1 VPSRQAH
8 AVEPRRLALAHGQ
21 DHRDRIG
28 DETAEREEQGIRA
41 RPVQPVRVVHQHDD
55 RGLFSVGGQQAEC
68 PRPHG
73 EAARR
78 AGRPEGERAPQ
89 CLGLRAGDPVD
100 PGQRRP
106 EEFKQ
111 AGERDLGLRL
121 HPAGPEHAHA
131 GRLLPGVGEQGRLA
145 DPDLPDDGEHTAAAR
160 AGLVEQTDERPLLPV
175 TADQHKP
182 SVRSHPVRSHAPEV
196 RTRGLPGSE
205 GTRVPP
211 TFRIRNSAARSGH
224 SQRAQ
229 KKERDR

>member
-1 VPSRQAH
+1 VQSRQAR

-55 RGLFSVGGQQAEC
+55 RGLLSVGGQQAEC
-68 PRPHG
+68 PRTHG

-78 AGRPEGERAPQ
+78 AGRPEGERASQ

-106 EEFKQ
+106 QELEQ
-111 AGERDLGLRL
+111 AGERDLSLRL
-121 HPAGPEHAHA
+121 HPAGPEHAQA

-145 DPDLPDDGEHTAAAR
+145 DPDLPDDGEDPAAAR
-160 AGLVEQTDERPLLPV
+160 AGLVEQTDERLLLPV
-175 TADQHKP
+175 PADQHEP
-182 SVRSHPVRSHAPEV
+182 SVRSYPVRSHAPQV
-196 RTRGLPGSE
+196 RTRCLPRSE
-205 GTRVPP
+205 GTQAAP
-211 TFRIRNSAARSGH
+211 TFPVRNSAPPGGH
-224 SQRAQ
+224 R
-229 KKERDR
+229 